1 MSEQKAHG
9 PYRTEAEAL
18 ADAAPL
24 IAAERAVD
32 PGNRPMTDAI
42 RDARLQARIRH
53 LAHALVDAGVE
64 LGDYDRRIAAWLC
77 DWEDATLQ
85 VLVGWIERAHAA
97 GHSAGN
103 LGANWAHHVAAQKA
117 ATDPAPAPEVTH
129 HAVMR
134 NGVADAECGTWQ
146 PWESMTRAWKDVTC
160 PGCIATLDGESGG
173 AA

>member
-1 MSEQKAHG
+1 MTGQRKPHG

-42 RDARLQARIRH
+42 RDARLQARIRY
-53 LAHALVDAGVE
+53 LAHALVGAGVE
-64 LGDYDRRIAAWLC
+64 LGDFDRRIAAWLC
-77 DWEDATLQ
+77 DWEDSTLQ

-97 GHSAGN
+97 AHVSGPAASAETT
-103 LGANWAHHVAAQKA
+103 
-117 ATDPAPAPEVTH
+117 ATPAPEITH

-134 NGVADAECGTWQ
+134 NGVADTECGTRHF
-146 PWESMTRAWKDVTC
+146 WEQMTRAWKDVTC
-160 PGCIATLDGESGG
+160 PDCLAALDVESGG
-173 AA
+173 A